1 MISLDCH
8 HPDLEEFIDIKRD
21 LDRVTKANISIRIT
35 QDFMEAVKEDKDFKL
50 EFYRPE
56 TDEKIEKVVNA
67 RQIFKRIAENNHA
80 MGEPGVLFWDRIED
94 WNLLSEYDNFEYA
107 GTNPCRPYSARLHGD
122 MM

>member
-107 GTNPCRPYSARLHGD
+107 GTNPCTPNAQGVTV
-122 MM
+122 M